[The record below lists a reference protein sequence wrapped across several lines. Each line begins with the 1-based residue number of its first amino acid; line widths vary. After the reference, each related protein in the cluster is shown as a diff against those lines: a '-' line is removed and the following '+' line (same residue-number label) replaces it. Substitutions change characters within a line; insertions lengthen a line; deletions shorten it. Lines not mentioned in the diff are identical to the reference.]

1 MLLSSWS
8 LYFRDTCITFPIFH
22 HDLIANFNLMKQDPQ
37 ENNIQ
42 LHIMN
47 RYLYLQYSHT
57 YLPYWVPNGY
67 LILQNNKGNYF
78 SRLKVFFFLLISL
91 KKSFVHSVI
100 ITNITLKC
108 FQFSLHTHAG
118 FLDENPVYLL
128 SYMVCCYKEQKK
140 PCFSF
145 TMSTSDKG
153 NSLMPFNVFL
163 KRGTLVIA
171 NLTENKMNQKTGGT

>member
-78 SRLKVFFFLLISL
+78 SRLKVLFFSVNIS
-91 KKSFVHSVI
+91 
-100 ITNITLKC
+100 
-108 FQFSLHTHAG
+108 
-118 FLDENPVYLL
+118 
-128 SYMVCCYKEQKK
+128 QKK
-140 PCFSF
+140 LCPFCYYYKYYSKMFPIFIAYTCWVPWWKSCL
-145 TMSTSDKG
+145 STKLYG
-153 NSLMPFNVFL
+153 VLL
-163 KRGTLVIA
+163 
-171 NLTENKMNQKTGGT
+171 